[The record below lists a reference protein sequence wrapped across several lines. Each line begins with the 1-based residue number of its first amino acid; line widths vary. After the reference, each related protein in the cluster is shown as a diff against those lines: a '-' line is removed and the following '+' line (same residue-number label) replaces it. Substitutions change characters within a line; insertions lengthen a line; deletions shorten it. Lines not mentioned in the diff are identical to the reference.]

1 MQAYRM
7 QDRAEHQRAAAHQAE
22 VEKQAWVDRRAE
34 ELLKLYPA
42 LLTGFASTNSL
53 PFELRSHFYT
63 TKAGE
68 AYNALIHTL
77 AWQQAE
83 ADWELAFGWSAD
95 LAVLP

>member
-7 QDRAEHQRAAAHQAE
+7 QDRAEHQRAAVHQAE
-22 VEKQAWVDRRAE
+22 LEKQAWVDNRAE

-42 LLTGFASTNSL
+42 LLIDFASTSSL
-53 PFELRSHFYT
+53 LFEIRSHFYT

-68 AYNALIHTL
+68 AYNAMIHTL

-83 ADWELAFGWSAD
+83 DDWELAFGWSAN